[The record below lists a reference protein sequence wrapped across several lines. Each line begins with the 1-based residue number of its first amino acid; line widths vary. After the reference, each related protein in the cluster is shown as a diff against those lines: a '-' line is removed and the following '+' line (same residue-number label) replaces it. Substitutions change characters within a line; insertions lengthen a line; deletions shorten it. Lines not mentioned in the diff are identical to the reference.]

1 MKHIFSS
8 LRAKLLVMFIILAS
22 VPLLIVGVVSYQKSY
37 HTLSDHSKASTMLFA
52 DQLVSD
58 IDTLFL
64 DTQKLLELGTNP
76 AVLYFLSSQTETY
89 TEAKEIVQTLDIY
102 RGTYQYDSVLNIQMV
117 NLYGKGISERKGVFQ
132 LDYNPLRNPHFV
144 FLSEHP
150 DEILKI
156 PPTEASSFDRL
167 DGFTYQDDNVI
178 SIIAP
183 IKQRVTHEVIGF
195 IVIDLDDQ
203 MIEQYYNNITIGNT
217 GFFFVADQMGNP
229 IFWPEAREYDLP
241 SHDSLLP
248 YTTSSRG
255 SFTQMLHNEKHFFVY
270 ATSEMTGWSIVGIA
284 PLKEIIADAIEIRLL
299 ILASVGL
306 SAIFAISLY
315 ISLTQRIIRPLQLL
329 KAKMR
334 KAADGYLEAK
344 IKTVGQD
351 EIADLSDS
359 FNTMLENIKLLIEK
373 NNREQEQVKK
383 AELRTLQAQI
393 NPHFLYNTLESIIWM
408 AEAGKNENVI
418 KLVKAM
424 SQFFRISLNKGKDW
438 VSVKTELDHAESY
451 LTIQQMRYY
460 DILTYEIEVAK
471 EIYSY
476 PILAMTL
483 QPLIENALYHG
494 IKNKRGMGKIVVSGQ
509 IENDYYILLTVEDNG
524 IGITLERLREIRE
537 SLNAPKK
544 DSSTEQDELA
554 YESGFGLF
562 NVHQRLRLYFGEPC
576 GLILESTYGEG
587 ARISVRIPRKNNLRR
602 VGLNEKNNAG
612 G

>member
-1 MKHIFSS
+1 MKQIFSS

-37 HTLSDHSKASTMLFA
+37 HTLSDHSKASTLLYA

-76 AVLYFLSSQTETY
+76 TVLYFLSSQTETY

-132 LDYNPLRNPHFV
+132 LDHNPLRNPHFV
-144 FLSEHP
+144 LLSEHP
-150 DEILKI
+150 DEILII

-167 DGFTYQDDNVI
+167 DGFTYPGDNVI

-203 MIEQYYNNITIGNT
+203 MIEHYYNNITIGNT
-217 GFFFVADQMGNP
+217 GFFFVADQSGNP
-229 IFWPEAREYDLP
+229 IFWPEARIGDLP
-241 SHDSLLP
+241 SSKTLLTH
-248 YTTSSRG
+248 TTSPRG
-255 SFTQMLHNEKHFFVY
+255 SFTEELNNEKQFYVY

-299 ILASVGL
+299 ILLSVGL

-344 IKTVGQD
+344 IKTSGQD

-359 FNTMLENIKLLIEK
+359 FNTMLENIKHLIEN

-408 AEAGKNENVI
+408 AESGKNDNVI

-424 SQFFRISLNKGKDW
+424 SQFFRISLNKGRDW
-438 VSVKTELDHAESY
+438 VTIQTELEHAKSY

-460 DILTYEIEVAK
+460 DILTYEIEVDDAL
-471 EIYSY
+471 YSY

-494 IKNKRGMGKIVVSGQ
+494 IKNKRGLGKIRVSGQ

-524 IGITLERLREIRE
+524 IGISSERLQHIRE
-537 SLNAPKK
+537 SLTLPME
-544 DSSTEQDELA
+544 SSSSEQIDEES
-554 YESGFGLF
+554 ESGFGLF

-576 GLILESTYGEG
+576 GLILESIYGEG
-587 ARISVRIPRKNNLRR
+587 ARVSVRIPRK
-602 VGLNEKNNAG
+602 
-612 G
+612 

>member
-1 MKHIFSS
+1 MKGLLYRMKHIFSS

-22 VPLLIVGVVSYQKSY
+22 VPLLIVGIVSYQKSY
-37 HTLSDHSKASTMLFA
+37 HTLSDHSKASTMLYA
-52 DQLVSD
+52 DQLVSN
-58 IDTLFL
+58 IDNLFL
-64 DTQKLLELGTNP
+64 DTQKLLELSTNP
-76 AVLYFLSSQTETY
+76 TVLYFLSSQTETY
-89 TEAKEIVQTLDIY
+89 AEAKEIVQTLDIY
-102 RGTYQYDSVLNIQMV
+102 RSTYQYDSVLNIQMV

-156 PPTEASSFDRL
+156 PPTEASDFDRL
-167 DGFTYQDDNVI
+167 DGFTYDNNNVI

-203 MIEQYYNNITIGNT
+203 MIEQYYNNITIGKT
-217 GFFFVADQMGNP
+217 GFFYVTDQSGKP
-229 IFWPEAREYDLP
+229 IFWPEARVDDLP
-241 SHDSLLP
+241 SPDSLLQNIVAP
-248 YTTSSRG
+248 RG
-255 SFTQMLHNEKHFFVY
+255 SFTQPLRNEKHFFVY
-270 ATSEMTGWSIVGIA
+270 TTSNMTGWNIVGIA
-284 PLKEIIADAIEIRLL
+284 PLKEVIADAIEIRLL
-299 ILASVGL
+299 IIVSVVL
-306 SAIFAISLY
+306 SAVFAIALY

-329 KAKMR
+329 KTKMR

-344 IKTVGQD
+344 IKTSGHD
-351 EIADLSDS
+351 EITDLSNS

-408 AEAGKNENVI
+408 AEARQNEKVVA
-418 KLVKAM
+418 LVKAM

-438 VSVKTELDHAESY
+438 VSIKTELDHAKSY

-460 DILTYEIEVAK
+460 DILTYEIEVA
-471 EIYSY
+471 EEVYPY
-476 PILAMTL
+476 PILAITL

-494 IKNKRGMGKIVVSGQ
+494 IKNKRGMGKIRVTGQ
-509 IENDYYILLTVEDNG
+509 IENEHYILLTVEDNG
-524 IGITLERLREIRE
+524 IGITPERLQDIRE
-537 SLNAPKK
+537 NLTTPK
-544 DSSTEQDELA
+544 DYSSAQHDAGLQ
-554 YESGFGLF
+554 ESGFGLF

-576 GLILESTYGEG
+576 GLILESNYGEG
-587 ARISVRIPRKNNLRR
+587 ARISVRIPRK
-602 VGLNEKNNAG
+602 
-612 G
+612 

>member
-1 MKHIFSS
+1 MKHVFSS

-22 VPLLIVGVVSYQKSY
+22 IPLLIVGVVSYQKSY
-37 HTLSDHSKASTMLFA
+37 HTLSDHSKASTLLYA

-76 AVLYFLSSQTETY
+76 TVLYFLSSQTETY
-89 TEAKEIVQTLDIY
+89 AEAKEIVQTLDIY

-132 LDYNPLRNPHFV
+132 LNHNPLRNPHFV

-150 DEILKI
+150 NEILII
-156 PPTEASSFDRL
+156 PPTESSSFDRL
-167 DGFTYQDDNVI
+167 DGFTYTDDNVI

-203 MIEQYYNNITIGNT
+203 MIEQYYNNITIGET
-217 GFFFVADQMGNP
+217 GFFFVADQSGNP
-229 IFWPEAREYDLP
+229 IFWPETRKNNLP
-241 SHDSLLP
+241 SNELLLKHVSLP
-248 YTTSSRG
+248 RG
-255 SFTQMLHNEKHFFVY
+255 SFTEKLHHEKQFFVY
-270 ATSEMTGWSIVGIA
+270 TTSEMTGWSIIGIA
-284 PLKEIIADAIEIRLL
+284 PLKEILADAIEIRLL
-299 ILASVGL
+299 ILVSVGL

-334 KAADGYLEAK
+334 KAADGFLEAK
-344 IKTVGQD
+344 IKTSGQD
-351 EIADLSDS
+351 EIADLSNS
-359 FNTMLENIKLLIEK
+359 FNTMLDNIKLLLEK

-408 AEAGKNENVI
+408 AEMGKNEGVV

-438 VSVKTELDHAESY
+438 VSIKTELDHAKSY

-460 DILTYEIEVAK
+460 DILTYEIEVA
-471 EIYSY
+471 EELYPY

-494 IKNKRGMGKIVVSGQ
+494 IKNKRGMGKIRVSGRL
-509 IENDYYILLTVEDNG
+509 ENDYYFILTVEDNG
-524 IGITLERLREIRE
+524 VGIAPERLQYMKER
-537 SLNAPKK
+537 LTFPKEGL
-544 DSSTEQDELA
+544 STEQDNEEQ
-554 YESGFGLF
+554 ESGFGLF

-576 GLILESTYGEG
+576 GLILESSYGEG
-587 ARISVRIPRKNNLRR
+587 ARISVRIPRK
-602 VGLNEKNNAG
+602 
-612 G
+612 